1 MGRFDVILG
10 PVLPAPV
17 VLRKLS
23 IPLLV
28 VGLAAP
34 AWAQQPTLLA
44 LQLEG
49 AGLPA
54 DTVKALDAAL
64 REELPSVAGKLKVL
78 KRPAL
83 DYAGLREATGCA
95 DASNSCLQAI
105 GRTVS
110 AAQVV
115 RATLEGTPEATQLK
129 IVIVEVG
136 VGKVRSYAADLVDVT
151 PDSATELRHHVAV
164 AFGAKRELAP
174 GTVALYVSSAV
185 GKLEGAEVFVDGVAV
200 KPADLGKL
208 APGRRTL
215 EVRQQGFEPF
225 RATTTVRPGR
235 ESRVGVSFT
244 PSRPAA
250 VAEVAPTPTPAPADP
265 TPSIDAAPA
274 ASEPAPAVVV
284 TQPPERAG
292 PNYLVPAVLGV
303 GALASAVVATVHGL
317 QVLSAEADHETRC
330 DVPGERDP
338 RCGPRNNPGAECTLP
353 ECESARA
360 DATVATVFWVVGG
373 VLAASAVTSYIIVD
387 NLADEDDPVIGV
399 LAPAPGGATFVLRY

>member
-1 MGRFDVILG
+1 MVRFDVLLG
-10 PVLPAPV
+10 PVLPPPV
-17 VLRKLS
+17 VLRTLS

-54 DTVKALDAAL
+54 DTVKALDGAL
-64 REELPSVAGKLKVL
+64 RDELPAVAGKLKVL

-110 AAQVV
+110 ATQVV
-115 RATLEGTPEATQLK
+115 RATLDGTPEAAQLK
-129 IVIVEVG
+129 VVIVEVG
-136 VGKVRSYAADLVDVT
+136 AGKVRSYAADLVDVT
-151 PDSATELRHHVAV
+151 ADSATEVRHHVAV
-164 AFGAKRELAP
+164 AFGAKRELAA
-174 GTVALYVSSAV
+174 GAVALYVSSAV
-185 GKLEGAEVFVDGVAV
+185 GKLDGAEIFVDGVAV
-200 KPADLGKL
+200 KAADLGKL

-244 PSRPAA
+244 PTRPV
-250 VAEVAPTPTPAPADP
+250 VAEVAPSPPPAGSDP
-265 TPSIDAAPA
+265 TPDIGAVPA
-274 ASEPAPAVVV
+274 ASPPAPAVVV

-303 GALASAVVATVHGL
+303 GALASAVVATIHGL
-317 QVLSAEADHETRC
+317 QVLSAETDHETKCNVR
-330 DVPGERDP
+330 ENRDP
-338 RCGPRNNPGAECTLP
+338 RCGPRADPGPECTLP
-353 ECESARA
+353 ECESART

-373 VLAASAVTSYIIVD
+373 VLAASAVTSYVIVD
-387 NLADEDDPVIGV
+387 NLSDADAPVLGV

>member
-1 MGRFDVILG
+1 MVRFDVVLG

-28 VGLAAP
+28 VGLATP
-34 AWAQQPTLLA
+34 AWAQQQALLA

-49 AGLPA
+49 PGLPA

-115 RATLEGTPEATQLK
+115 RATLDGSPEAAQLK
-129 IVIVEVG
+129 VVIVEVG
-136 VGKVRSYAADLVDVT
+136 AGKVRSYAADLVDVT
-151 PDSATELRHHVAV
+151 ADSTTELRHHVAV

-174 GTVALYVSSAV
+174 GAVALYVSSAV
-185 GKLEGAEVFVDGVAV
+185 GKLDGAEVFVDGVAV

-208 APGRRTL
+208 TPGRRTL

-235 ESRVGVSFT
+235 EARIGVSFT
-244 PSRPAA
+244 PTRPV
-250 VAEVAPTPTPAPADP
+250 VAEVPVASPAPADP

-274 ASEPAPAVVV
+274 PSASPSPAVVV

-317 QVLSAEADHETRC
+317 QVLSAEADHETLC
-330 DVPGERDP
+330 DVRENRDP
-338 RCGPRNNPGAECTLP
+338 RCGPRADPGEACTLP
-353 ECESARA
+353 ECESARR

-373 VLAASAVTSYIIVD
+373 VLAASAVTSYVIVD
-387 NLADEDDPVIGV
+387 NLADEDEPVIGV